1 MNLAG
6 PEKWSACAAST
17 RSILSRTYLLL
28 TCRRRLPRSAGAL
41 LPEGRAALGAHLE
54 VEARVVQADVLV
66 QLRARTP
73 PPSER
78 ALSPGWTRTGR
89 LR

>member
-1 MNLAG
+1 MNFAG

-28 TCRRRLPRSAGAL
+28 TCRRRIAAVSRSFAAG
-41 LPEGRAALGAHLE
+41 GGAALGAHLE

-66 QLRARTP
+66 QLRARAP

>member
-6 PEKWSACAAST
+6 PEKCSACAAST

-28 TCRRRLPRSAGAL
+28 TCRRRLPRSAGAFAA
-41 LPEGRAALGAHLE
+41 GMGVALGAHLE

-78 ALSPGWTRTGR
+78 ALSPGWARTGR